1 MPLLQYTQHLQQHY
15 TLTTSYINI
24 VEYIITTLVTNFY
37 FKIPIMHK
45 ILDNDTNI
53 LK

>member
-1 MPLLQYTQHLQQHY
+1 MQHLQQHY

-24 VEYIITTLVTNFY
+24 IEYIITTLVTSFY
-37 FKIPIMHK
+37 FIIPVIHK
-45 ILDNDTNI
+45 TLNNDMNI